1 MELIKKKSEAF
12 PVARVCNF
20 GRFSP
25 EQVSPN
31 SFLPRSLAA
40 SADWPSPT
48 STYTPSNREA
58 AETEAALFV
67 TRAALSPGY
76 RPPLEKPVRAR
87 EECGAEGVRTWSYLV
102 REIERSDSRELRP
115 LVVSDLRAA
124 ASNSIPRP
132 QGPLGAASFW
142 AEHPWAPWARV
153 GSAPAASGMRAGE
166 GRRE

>member
-1 MELIKKKSEAF
+1 M
-12 PVARVCNF
+12 
-20 GRFSP
+20 
-25 EQVSPN
+25 
-31 SFLPRSLAA
+31 
-40 SADWPSPT
+40 
-48 STYTPSNREA
+48 
-58 AETEAALFV
+58 

-76 RPPLEKPVRAR
+76 RPPLEKPVQAR

-115 LVVSDLRAA
+115 LVISDLRAA

-142 AEHPWAPWARV
+142 AEHPWAPWARA